1 MNTFA
6 RVATVKENPL
16 WQKCISRRKPI
27 YQRENEIRSEF
38 GRDHTRILHSK
49 AYRRLKHKTQVF
61 FAANNDHV
69 CTRIEHVNHVSS
81 VSYNIANYLGLN
93 TELALAIA
101 IGHDIGHAPFG
112 HDGEYI
118 LHRIAE
124 NYYNGTF
131 WHEQNGLF
139 FADNIE
145 LLHNEQGGEETL
157 NLTYAVRDGIVSHC
171 GEVDDRSL
179 FPREDYL
186 DLETIVKPFV
196 YNPFTWEACIVK
208 VADKI
213 SYIGRDLE
221 DAIRLKIIRK
231 EEQTELKDILSS
243 YWGTAHNSS
252 SNTALI
258 HSFATDLCLN
268 SSPEKGILFS
278 EKCFRT
284 ILRIKEFNYKYIY
297 RHPRLNYY
305 KQYAA
310 LIINS
315 IFDTLNERYSNV
327 NGLKKNLET
336 KKQIFPKLINSFEK
350 WLIAYSDYHPREK
363 GNIIYSIKE
372 DRKIYQRCIVDFI
385 SSMSDSFAIEM
396 FNELTT
402 F

>member
-6 RVATVKENPL
+6 RVATTKENSPR
-16 WQKCISRRKPI
+16 WQACITRRKSI

-38 GRDHTRILHSK
+38 GRDYTRLLHSK

-81 VSYNIANYLGLN
+81 VSYTIAQYLELN
-93 TELALAIA
+93 TELVLAIA

-118 LHRIAE
+118 LRNIAQK
-124 NYYNGTF
+124 YYGGTF
-131 WHEQNGLF
+131 FHEQNGLF

-145 LLHNEQGGEETL
+145 LLQNEQGSEETL

-171 GEVDDRSL
+171 GEMDDASL
-179 FPREDYL
+179 FPREEYL
-186 DLETIVKPFV
+186 DLSAITEPSI

-213 SYIGRDLE
+213 SYLGRDLE
-221 DAIRLKIIRK
+221 DAIRLKIIRQ
-231 EEQTELKDILSS
+231 EEQDELKAILSP
-243 YWGTAHNSS
+243 YWGEKHNSA
-252 SNTALI
+252 SNTSLI

-268 SSPEKGILFS
+268 SSPEKGIMFS
-278 EKCFRT
+278 ERCFQT
-284 ILRIKEFNYKYIY
+284 ILGIKEFNYKYIY
-297 RHPRLNYY
+297 KHPRLNYY

-315 IFDTLNERYSNV
+315 IFDTLNELYNPSKLTENIE
-327 NGLKKNLET
+327 N
-336 KKQIFPKLINSFEK
+336 KKQIFPKLIKSFEK
-350 WLIAYSDYHPREK
+350 WLMAYSDYQKK
-363 GNIIYSIKE
+363 GDVIYPIFS
-372 DRKIYQRCIVDFI
+372 DRTNYQKCIVDFI

>member
-1 MNTFA
+1 MNTFSH
-6 RVATVKENPL
+6 VATTKENL
-16 WQKCISRRKPI
+16 CWEKCIARRKPI
-27 YQRENEIRSEF
+27 YQKEHEIRSEF
-38 GRDHTRILHSK
+38 GRDHTRLLHSK

-81 VSYNIANYLGLN
+81 VSYTIANYLGLN
-93 TELALAIA
+93 TELVLAIA

-118 LHRIAE
+118 LRNIAKDC
-124 NYYNGTF
+124 YNGTF

-145 LLHNEQGGEETL
+145 LLQNEQGDEETL

-179 FPREDYL
+179 FPRKEYI
-186 DLETIVKPFV
+186 DLTTIIEPSL

-213 SYIGRDLE
+213 SYLGRDLE

-231 EEQTELKDILSS
+231 EEQTELEKIIAS
-243 YWGTAHNSS
+243 YWGAKHNSS
-252 SNTALI
+252 SNTSLI
-258 HSFATDLCLN
+258 HSFATDLCMN

-278 EKCFRT
+278 EKCFQT
-284 ILRIKEFNYKYIY
+284 ILDIKEFNYKYIY

-305 KQYAA
+305 KQYAR

-315 IFDTLNERYSNV
+315 IFDTLNEYYDSLNE
-327 NGLKKNLET
+327 LKSNLEN
-336 KKQIFPKLINSFEK
+336 KKQIFPKLIQSFEK
-350 WLIAYSDYHPREK
+350 WLITYSDYQKNENVIYAIEK
-363 GNIIYSIKE
+363 
-372 DRKIYQRCIVDFI
+372 DRKTYQRCIVDFI
-385 SSMSDSFAIEM
+385 SSMSDNFAIEM

>member
-1 MNTFA
+1 MNAFSH
-6 RVATVKENPL
+6 VATVNGNSHWEECIVR
-16 WQKCISRRKPI
+16 QKSI

-38 GRDHTRILHSK
+38 GRDYTRLLHSK

-81 VSYNIANYLGLN
+81 VSYSIANYLGLN
-93 TELALAIA
+93 TELVLAIA

-118 LHRIAE
+118 LRNIAK

-145 LLHNEQGGEETL
+145 LLQNEQGNEETL

-179 FPREDYL
+179 FPRKEYI
-186 DLETIVKPFV
+186 DLKTIIEPSI

-213 SYIGRDLE
+213 SYLGRDLE

-231 EEQTELKDILSS
+231 EEQAELENIMAS
-243 YWGTAHNSS
+243 YWGAKHNSS

-278 EKCFRT
+278 EKCFQT
-284 ILRIKEFNYKYIY
+284 ILDIKKFNYKYIY

-315 IFDTLNERYSNV
+315 IFDTLNEDYNTIYE
-327 NGLKKNLET
+327 LKKNLEN
-336 KKQIFPKLINSFEK
+336 KKQIFPKLIKSFEK
-350 WLIAYSDYHPREK
+350 WLIAYSDYQKKDKE
-363 GNIIYSIKE
+363 NIIYSIEKN
-372 DRKIYQRCIVDFI
+372 KKTYQRCIVDFI
-385 SSMSDSFAIEM
+385 SSMSDIFALEM